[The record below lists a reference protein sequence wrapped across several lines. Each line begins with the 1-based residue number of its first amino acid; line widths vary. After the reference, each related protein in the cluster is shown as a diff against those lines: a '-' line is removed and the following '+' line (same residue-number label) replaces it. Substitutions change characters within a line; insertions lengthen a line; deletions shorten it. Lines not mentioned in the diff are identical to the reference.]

1 MRALLM
7 LTSASLL
14 TVACGGMESP
24 EPKPEPVRDV
34 PAKAESAE
42 PKAEEAAAA
51 PFDAAAVYKTN
62 CSTCHG
68 EGGAGDG
75 VAGAALNPKPRDF
88 TDAAWWES
96 TTDDHVKTVFV
107 KGGPAAGKSPLMA
120 PFGHLFPTDADA
132 DAMVAHLRSYASK

>member
-34 PAKAESAE
+34 PAKAE
-42 PKAEEAAAA
+42 PKAEAA
-51 PFDAAAVYKTN
+51 PFDVAAVYKTS

-68 EGGAGDG
+68 EAGAGDG
-75 VAGAALNPKPRDF
+75 VAGSALTPPPRDF
-88 TDAAWWES
+88 SDAAWWDS
-96 TTDDHVKTVFV
+96 TTDDHVKTVIV

-120 PFGHLFPTDADA
+120 PFGHLFPTDADT
-132 DAMVAHLRSYASK
+132 DAMVAHLRSFASK